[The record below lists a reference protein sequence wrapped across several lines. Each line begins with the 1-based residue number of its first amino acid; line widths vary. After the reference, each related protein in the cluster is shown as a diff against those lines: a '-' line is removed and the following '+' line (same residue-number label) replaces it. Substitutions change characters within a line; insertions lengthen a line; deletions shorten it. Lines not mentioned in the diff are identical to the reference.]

1 MRKRTYCKHLEACMD
16 GVYCKEGHGGLFEHC
31 IYFLEEHKCPYYE
44 SEIKMSKEIEELEKT
59 INEEYAD
66 ITDYKELV
74 IKETAREFAIKLADK
89 LKDNVNADN
98 VDFFVKVKIIA
109 DEITKQFGVDM
120 DEKGG

>member
-16 GVYCKEGHGGLFEHC
+16 GVYCKEGHGGSFGHC

-44 SEIKMSKEIEELEKT
+44 SKIEELEKT

-74 IKETAREFAIKLADK
+74 IKETAREI
-89 LKDNVNADN
+89 LKEFEYCNNKT
-98 VDFFVKVKIIA
+98 FFTKWY
-109 DEITKQFGVDM
+109 DLCKQFGVDLG
-120 DEKGG
+120 E